1 MKLNGFKELDD
12 FLSEIAEKLPEKRD
26 KFLMQEAE
34 VLLDAVRKET
44 PTKTGR
50 LKAGWKR
57 TKPQEGSIEVYN
69 NTEYVLDVEYG
80 HRQEPGR
87 FVPAIGKR
95 LKRNFVP
102 GKGMLHKGLLN
113 LKRNFKNDAEK
124 ILKGLFK

>member
-1 MKLNGFKELDD
+1 MKLKGFEELDS
-12 FLSEIAEKLPEKRD
+12 FLTEMAEKMPEKRD
-26 KFLMQEAE
+26 KFLKQEAE
-34 VLLDAVRKET
+34 VLLDVVREGT

-50 LKAGWKR
+50 LKAGWQR
-57 TKPQEGSIEVYN
+57 TEPQEGSVAVYN

-87 FVPAIGKR
+87 FVPAIGKK